1 MLASFA
7 PFLSVIQIILGIV
20 IVILVVAQSKGSDL
34 SGFMGGGD
42 TTGSFRTKRGLEA
55 VLYKVTIY
63 FSIAFFLWTILTF
76 VSLGSV

>member
-7 PFLSVIQIILGIV
+7 PFLSVIQIILGVV
-20 IVILVVAQSKGSDL
+20 IVVLVIVQSKGSDL
-34 SGFMGGGD
+34 SGFMGGSD

-63 FSIAFFLWTILTF
+63 FISWFAFKTINRLN
-76 VSLGSV
+76 L